1 MFGTD
6 SSGAHPCCGS
16 TQQEGGRLYLGTARG
31 IYMFKK
37 PFKSLQNLL
46 ISLIPRE
53 DVDSLSLEVLQAG
66 LDKAWSNLV

>member
-1 MFGTD
+1 
-6 SSGAHPCCGS
+6 
-16 TQQEGGRLYLGTARG
+16 
-31 IYMFKK
+31 MFKK